1 MKSTRKTAPKS
12 AYKPAL
18 RSVRTARS
26 VPRIVIGGAAS
37 SVGKTTV
44 TAGLIAALRERGLR
58 VQPFKCG
65 PDYIDPSY
73 HERAAGRPCRN
84 LDAWMLDD
92 AQLLDGF
99 ARACRDADIAVIEG
113 VMGLF
118 DGSDWND
125 ERAST
130 AQIAKLLGAPVL
142 LVVDIAGAA
151 RSAAAVVLGCQHFD
165 PHLAL
170 GGVVL
175 NFAGSAGHAAGCGEA
190 ITAVTGLPVFG
201 WLPRRPGLQI
211 PERHLGLVPGSE
223 HLDPDALIANIA
235 VEINAQFDV
244 AAIVELARTAGE
256 LPNLVEGPP
265 HGVEASPNLTEASS
279 DQIEPPS
286 DEIEVSSDIVQT
298 TPAPH
303 RRSAPKPVLAV
314 ARDAAFCFYYPE
326 NLELLAEAG
335 SAIEFFSPLRGERPS
350 PRAAG
355 VYLGGGY
362 PELHGAELASND
374 GLWQALRELHAR
386 DSPIFAE
393 CGGFM
398 VLTQGLVDR
407 EGRRWPMAGLIPG
420 VTRMTE
426 KLAALGYRHV
436 TALCSNLLIDTGE
449 ALRGHEFRYSTWIR
463 DAQPAEHE
471 TAWRVSGTR
480 ATAPADSAG
489 FVSGNLLASYL
500 HVHFGQRAGIASR
513 FVNKLGA

>member
-1 MKSTRKTAPKS
+1 M
-12 AYKPAL
+12 KPA
-18 RSVRTARS
+18 RSI
-26 VPRIVIGGAAS
+26 PRIVIGGAAS
-37 SVGKTTV
+37 SVGKTTI
-44 TAGLIAALRERGLR
+44 TAGLIAALRQRGLR

-84 LDAWMLDD
+84 LDAWMLND

-99 ARACRDADIAVIEG
+99 ARACRDADVAVVEG

-118 DGSDWND
+118 DGSDWHD

-165 PHLAL
+165 PDLAL
-170 GGVVL
+170 GGIIL

-201 WLPRRPGLQI
+201 WLPRSAGLQI

-223 HLDPDALIANIA
+223 HLDSDALIAQIA
-235 VEINAQFDV
+235 VEIKARFDV

-256 LPNLVEGPP
+256 FPDL
-265 HGVEASPNLTEASS
+265 
-279 DQIEPPS
+279 
-286 DEIEVSSDIVQT
+286 VQT
-298 TPAPH
+298 TRVPH
-303 RRSAPKPVLAV
+303 RQSVPAPVLAV

-335 SAIEFFSPLRGERPS
+335 AVIEFFSPLRGERPS
-350 PRAAG
+350 SRAAG

-374 GLWQALRELHAR
+374 GLWQALKELHAR
-386 DSPIFAE
+386 DAPIFAE

-398 VLTQGLVDR
+398 VLTQALVDR
-407 EGRRWPMAGLIPG
+407 EGHHWPMAGLIPG

-426 KLAALGYRHV
+426 RLAALGYRHA
-436 TALCSNLLIDTGE
+436 TALRSNLLIDAGD
-449 ALRGHEFRYSTWIR
+449 ALRGHEFRYSTWSGGG
-463 DAQPAEHE
+463 QPAEHE
-471 TAWRVSGTR
+471 AAWRVSGTR
-480 ATAPADSAG
+480 VSTPADSAG
-489 FVSGNLLASYL
+489 FVRGNLLASYL
-500 HVHFGQRAGIASR
+500 HVHFGQHAGIPSR
-513 FVNKLGA
+513 FIGKLRSRCAPETPRGNCTSLSTSDDPLPHHMRSPHDDCEPLDS

>member
-1 MKSTRKTAPKS
+1 MNSVQRS
-12 AYKPAL
+12 AGIP
-18 RSVRTARS
+18 ARS
-26 VPRIVIGGAAS
+26 IPRIVIGGAAS

-44 TAGLIAALRERGLR
+44 TSGLIAALRQRGFR

-92 AQLLDGF
+92 SRLVDGF
-99 ARACRDADIAVIEG
+99 TRACKDADIAVIEG

-118 DGSDWND
+118 DGSDWHD

-151 RSAAAVVLGCQHFD
+151 RSAAAVVLGCRHFD
-165 PHLAL
+165 PRLAL

-201 WLPRRPGLQI
+201 WLPRSAGLRI

-223 HLDPDALIANIA
+223 HLDSDALIAQIA

-256 LPNLVEGPP
+256 LPDLVDALP
-265 HGVEASPNLTEASS
+265 HGL
-279 DQIEPPS
+279 
-286 DEIEVSSDIVQT
+286 
-298 TPAPH
+298 APR
-303 RRSAPKPVLAV
+303 RRSAPEPVLAV

-335 SAIEFFSPLRGERPS
+335 AAIEFFSPLGGESPS
-350 PRAAG
+350 RRAAG

-374 GLWQALRELHAR
+374 GLWQALRDLHAR
-386 DSPIFAE
+386 DCPIFAE

-398 VLTQGLVDR
+398 VLTRGLVDR
-407 EGRRWPMAGLIPG
+407 EGRHWPMAGLIPG
-420 VTRMTE
+420 VTRMTD

-436 TALCSNLLIDTGE
+436 TALRSNLLIDAGE
-449 ALRGHEFRYSTWIR
+449 ALRGHEFRYSTWR
-463 DAQPAEHE
+463 HDTQPAEHE
-471 TAWRVSGTR
+471 AAWRVSGTR
-480 ATAPADSAG
+480 AAAPADSAG

-500 HVHFGQRAGIASR
+500 HVHFGQHAGIASR
-513 FVNKLGA
+513 FIDKLRLRCAPETPRGNYTSLSTSDDPLLHHKRSHRDDCEPPDS

>member
-1 MKSTRKTAPKS
+1 M
-12 AYKPAL
+12 KPAPTSP
-18 RSVRTARS
+18 RN
-26 VPRIVIGGAAS
+26 VPRIVIAGAAS
-37 SVGKTTV
+37 SVGKTTI

-84 LDAWMLDD
+84 LDAWMLSDR
-92 AQLLDGF
+92 QLLEGF
-99 ARACRDADIAVIEG
+99 SRACRDADIAVVEG

-118 DGSDWND
+118 DGSDWHD

-165 PHLAL
+165 PDLAL

-175 NFAGSAGHAAGCGEA
+175 NFAGSARHAAGCGEA
-190 ITAVTGLPVFG
+190 ITAVTGLPVLG
-201 WLPRRPGLQI
+201 WLPRHAGLRI
-211 PERHLGLVPGSE
+211 PERHLGLVPGGE
-223 HLDPDALIANIA
+223 HVDPDALITQIA
-235 VEINAQFDV
+235 AEINVRFDV
-244 AAIVELARTAGE
+244 AAVVELARTAAE
-256 LPNLVEGPP
+256 LRKIAEESALPRNAAPGLLEGLPRP
-265 HGVEASPNLTEASS
+265 VEASASL
-279 DQIEPPS
+279 
-286 DEIEVSSDIVQT
+286 VQT
-298 TPAPH
+298 APVHH
-303 RRSAPKPVLAV
+303 RRSAAGPVVAV

-335 SAIEFFSPLRGERPS
+335 AAIEFFSPLRGERPS
-350 PRAAG
+350 RQAAG

-374 GLWQALRELHAR
+374 GLWQALKELRNR
-386 DSPIFAE
+386 DAPIFAE

-407 EGRRWPMAGLIPG
+407 DGRHWPMAGLIPG

-426 KLAALGYRHV
+426 KLAALGYRHA
-436 TALCSNLLIDTGE
+436 TALRSNLLTGAGE
-449 ALRGHEFRYSTWIR
+449 TLRGHEFRYSTWICE
-463 DAQPAEHE
+463 AQPLEHE
-471 TAWRVSGTR
+471 AAWRVRGTR
-480 ATAPADSAG
+480 VEALADSAG

-500 HVHFGQRAGIASR
+500 HVHFGQHPHIATR
-513 FVNKLGA
+513 FVDKLRSVLT